1 MYVVVGWLSIYVF
14 DEHRCLMLPE
24 ERTAAA
30 LSAAALACTISN
42 NLVRMALTG
51 PPLELRFAV
60 TSIQAIS
67 LASKLVMVAEIA
79 VPVVV
84 DPVTGCR
91 VHLFRLIELVF
102 LAYGLTLVSEVV
114 SAQYQKDG
122 CVRLHLFCTRRECA
136 LT

>member
-1 MYVVVGWLSIYVF
+1 MYVVVGWLSLHVF

-24 ERTAAA
+24 ERTIAG

-51 PPLELRFAV
+51 PPRELRVAV
-60 TSIQAIS
+60 ISIQAIS

-91 VHLFRLIELVF
+91 VHLFRLIELAF
-102 LAYGLTLVSEVV
+102 LAFGMTLVSEIV
-114 SAQYQKDG
+114 SAQCQKDG
-122 CVRLHLFCTRRECA
+122 
-136 LT
+136 

>member
-24 ERTAAA
+24 ERNAAA

-122 CVRLHLFCTRRECA
+122 
-136 LT
+136 